1 MNKHFAAL
9 IVLAATAAFAAPT
22 AAASNPVAVGAASPA
37 TVAPGHTTLL
47 TVGVTAGTA
56 PMSTGIFVSCNLSSI
71 GGSFIQL
78 LADDGT
84 AGDDA
89 AGDLVFSYRATVDP
103 GAALGPRTLPCVVSD
118 AQGRATTPQIALT
131 VDALPNQPPTV
142 DGGGPYSSRE
152 GQTVALS
159 AAGTDPEGAVLSF
172 AWDLDGDGI
181 FETPGASGSLA
192 FDDGP
197 ATHAV
202 AVRAEDPAGGR
213 AVSAVTI
220 EVANV
225 APTADFTH
233 PTDVAP
239 GAGFTLALPNPF
251 DPSVA
256 DTRAGFSY
264 SFDCGAGYSAWAR
277 EGSTACDASMGTL
290 SVGGKIRD
298 KDGGVT
304 EYRGSVSAV
313 TTFDELCRKTVE
325 LSRKPQVARSLCKV
339 LGRAAHARKHRKRAR
354 LLRLY
359 RREVRAHTG
368 TRPRHAFAPADGALL
383 VRLSRTLS

>member
-1 MNKHFAAL
+1 MNKLVAAL
-9 IVLAATAAFAAPT
+9 IVLAASAAFAAPT
-22 AAASNPVAVGAASPA
+22 AAASNPAAVGAASPA

-47 TVGVTAGTA
+47 TIGVTAGTA
-56 PMSTGIFVSCNLSSI
+56 PTSTGIFVSCNLSSI
-71 GGSFIQL
+71 GGSFMQL

-84 AGDDA
+84 AGDDR

-103 GAALGPRTLPCVVSD
+103 GAALGPRSLPCVVSD

-142 DGGGPYSSRE
+142 DGGGPYSARE
-152 GQTVALS
+152 GQTVALE
-159 AAGTDPEGAVLSF
+159 ATGADPEGGVISF

-181 FETPGASGSLA
+181 FETPGASGSLT

-202 AVRAEDPAGGR
+202 GVRADDAAGGR
-213 AVSAVTI
+213 AVSAVTVK
-220 EVANV
+220 VANV
-225 APTADFTH
+225 APRADFMH
-233 PTDVAP
+233 PTEVEP

-277 EGSTACDASMGTL
+277 AGSTGCDGAVGAIG
-290 SVGGKIRD
+290 VGGKIRD

-304 EYRGSVSAV
+304 EYRGSVSSV
-313 TTFDELCRKTVE
+313 VTFDGLCRKTVE
-325 LSRKPQVARSLCKV
+325 LSRRPQVARSLCKV
-339 LGRAAHARKHRKRAR
+339 LRRAAHARKHRTRGR

-359 RREVRAHTG
+359 RREVRTHTG
-368 TRPRHAFAPADGALL
+368 VRPRHAFAPADGALL
-383 VRLSRTLS
+383 VGLSRTLS